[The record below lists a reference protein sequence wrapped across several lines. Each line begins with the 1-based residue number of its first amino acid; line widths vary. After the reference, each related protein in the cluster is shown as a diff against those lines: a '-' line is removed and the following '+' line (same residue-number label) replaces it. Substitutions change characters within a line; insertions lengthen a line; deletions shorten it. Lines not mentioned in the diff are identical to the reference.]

1 MKRSELKQLIRE
13 VIQETAETN
22 EIFGFGKPDADVVHN
37 NFLKRV
43 RQEVPTWRQIARDA
57 GEDELNELLIAA
69 FNIAKKM

>member
-1 MKRSELKQLIRE
+1 MKRSELKQLIKE

-43 RQEVPTWRQIARDA
+43 RQEVPTWRDR
-57 GEDELNELLIAA
+57 
-69 FNIAKKM
+69 KSVV